1 MKRNSGFIGRTQI
14 TTTEEAKGVHDLHDV
29 HIKRVATAWPR
40 TPRFISLTPSVTT
53 VVEGNSMTFTFTTEH
68 VENASTLYY
77 TIATV
82 SGTTMVDADFNI
94 SPNSG
99 GVDGSFST
107 TNNSTVLT
115 FGLIAE
121 ITPGDAESNVF
132 ILQIMTGSTSGP
144 IVIESSDITVTDVV
158 SSGTDI
164 ESLFY
169 EISNRYINPPS
180 TADYTGNY
188 DVGEVQVNSSG
199 SKKLYL
205 ALKQTTGTTYYN
217 DICIAAVQVLN
228 SSNVVQQTWNFS
240 GGAQS
245 WQTTTSQIYG
255 SSSLLSSYIT
265 PTQAAAYTYANINY
279 ANSINIIG
287 LASST
292 GSNSTGCAD
301 GISSTNTNYPVGDGT
316 VAQSSST
323 NYIYRE
329 VSSSTRYSNA
339 IARSPSYTFSAG
351 DKIRVVHN
359 ICIPSSQNSS
369 INIADSIWVGIN

>member
-132 ILQIMTGSTSGP
+132 KLQIRTGSTSGP

>member
-1 MKRNSGFIGRTQI
+1 MKRNSGFIGKKQS
-14 TTTEEAKGVHDLHDV
+14 TTTEEAKGIHDLHDV
-29 HIKRVATAWPR
+29 HVKRVATTWPR
-40 TPRFISLTPSVTT
+40 MARFISLTPSVTT
-53 VVEGNSMTFTFTTEH
+53 VTEGNSMTFTLATEH

-115 FGLIAE
+115 FGLLAE

-132 ILQIMTGSTSGP
+132 KLQIRTGSTSGP
-144 IVIESSDITVTDVV
+144 IVIESSDITVTDAI

-164 ESLFY
+164 ESSFY
-169 EISNRYINPPS
+169 EISNRYVNPPS
-180 TADYTGNY
+180 TSDYTGNY
-188 DVGEVQVNSSG
+188 DVGQVQVDSSG
-199 SKKLYL
+199 SKRLYL
-205 ALKQTTGTTYYN
+205 ALKQTTSTTYFN

-228 SSNVVQQTWNFS
+228 SSDVVQQTWNFS
-240 GGAQS
+240 SGAQS
-245 WQTTTSQIYG
+245 WQTTTSQIAG

-265 PTQAAAYTYANINY
+265 PTQAAAYTYANINF
-279 ANSINIIG
+279 ANSINNIG
-287 LASST
+287 LASGT
-292 GSNSTGCAD
+292 TSNSTGCAD
-301 GISSTNTNYPVGDGT
+301 GISSTNTNYPVGDNT
-316 VAQSSST
+316 VGQSTGT

-329 VSSSTRYSNA
+329 TSSSARYSNA

-359 ICIPSSQNSS
+359 ICIPSSMNSS
-369 INIADSIWVGIN
+369 VNVDDSIWVGIN